1 MKNSQNKANI
11 QSKNKAKRPA
21 ENKLKKPKK
30 LKQAK
35 IHKWH
40 IGIDEAGRGP
50 LAGPVSVG
58 AVMLRRD
65 FDFSIFKNLKDSKK
79 LSESRRE
86 EFLSLM
92 YKLVIQKKIKYSVML
107 VSNKI
112 IDKKGISYAIRFSI
126 ESLLKKLAP
135 KTSETKIFL
144 DGSLKAPEIFT
155 QETIIKGDEKIP
167 AISLASIAAKVTR
180 DLYMKKI
187 SKKYPHFNFHIHKGY
202 GTQAHIKAI
211 KEHGPSDLHRKSY
224 ISRIVA

>member
-1 MKNSQNKANI
+1 MKNSQNKANVL
-11 QSKNKAKRPA
+11 SKNKAKRRL
-21 ENKLKKPKK
+21 ENKPKK
-30 LKQAK
+30 LKKEAK

-58 AVMLRRD
+58 AVMLRYD

-86 EFLSLM
+86 EFLSIM
-92 YKLVIQKKIKYSVML
+92 NKLVTQKKIKYSVML
-107 VSNKI
+107 VSSKI

-126 ESLLKKLAP
+126 ESLLKKLDP
-135 KTSETKIFL
+135 KTNDTKIFL

-180 DLYMKKI
+180 DQYMMKI
-187 SKKYPHFNFHIHKGY
+187 SKKYPHFNFHVHKGY
-202 GTQAHIKAI
+202 GTKAHIQAI